1 VTDAVSIR
9 PGEPADAG
17 AIAAIYNEGI
27 ADRVATF
34 ETRPRGPE
42 EVLGWTGNGAAP
54 LLVAEA
60 DGQVLGWARAGDY
73 SDRCVYEGVR
83 EYAVYVARDARGRGV
98 GRVLLDALIAVSE
111 QRGSYKL
118 ISRIFPENTASLNL
132 ARACGFR
139 EVGVHLRHG
148 KLDGVWK
155 DTVVVERLL
164 GEAAEGVRDGDS
176 VYLDG

>member
-1 VTDAVSIR
+1 MTNAVSIR

-27 ADRVATF
+27 EDRLATF
-34 ETRPRGPE
+34 ETAPRGAE
-42 EVLGWTGNGAAP
+42 DVLGWTGEGAAP

-60 DGQVLGWARAGDY
+60 DGAVLGWARAGDY

-98 GRVLLDALIAVSE
+98 GRVLLEALIAVSE
-111 QRGSYKL
+111 QRGYYKL
-118 ISRIFPENTASLNL
+118 LSRIFPENGASLGL

-139 EVGVHLRHG
+139 EVGVHQRHG
-148 KLDGVWK
+148 RLEGVWK
-155 DTVVVERLL
+155 DTIVVERLL
-164 GEAAEGVRDGDS
+164 GEAADA
-176 VYLDG
+176 